1 MLQEVDMYLADES
14 RHITSLNKFQ
24 LVKEVFIRFNSGLPS
39 SAPVERLFSSG
50 GQILTPRRSRL
61 SDEHF
66 EILLLLKANKAF
78 K

>member
-1 MLQEVDMYLADES
+1 VYLADES
-14 RHITSLNKFQ
+14 NSKHITSLNKFP
-24 LVKEVFIRFNSGLPS
+24 LVKEVFIRFNCGLPS
-39 SAPVERLFSSG
+39 SAPVEHLFSSG
-50 GQILTPRRSRL
+50 GQMLTPRRSRL

>member
-1 MLQEVDMYLADES
+1 MYLADES
-14 RHITSLNKFQ
+14 KHITSLNKFP
-24 LVKEVFIRFNSGLPS
+24 LVKEVFIRFNSGLPSTAS

-66 EILLLLKANKAF
+66 EMLLLLKANKAF